1 MRPKNEFKIPHIAF
15 IEQALVSGL
24 QMVPIPKRNPFN
36 TTSKGIGE
44 VIIDSYTKG
53 AREIYLGVG
62 GSATVDFGIGAIHAL
77 GVPIYDQNNNKFPP
91 SAILRGGDIRNIKD
105 IDYRIKVLPGL
116 KLKMLT
122 DVDNPL
128 LGPNGAVY
136 VYAKQKGA
144 TDEDLPV
151 LESYMAKL
159 SQMAY
164 KKSDGRIRLDDVPK
178 MGAAG
183 AIGAGLSGFVPCEF
197 YNGIKLVAELSGL
210 EEVIRDSDVV
220 ITGEGAFDTQ
230 TLEGKTVSYVIKT
243 GQKYGKR
250 IIVICGIDKVP
261 KETTKNLGIEVYDL
275 GSRFSKEACFK
286 KTEECINTIISKEI
300 KPTLI

>member
-1 MRPKNEFKIPHIAF
+1 MKPKSGFNTPTISF

-24 QMVPIPKRNPFN
+24 QMVPIPMRNPFN

-44 VIIDSYTKG
+44 VIVDSYKKG

-77 GVPIYDQNNNKFPP
+77 GVGVYDLGGRKFP
-91 SAILRGGDIRNIKD
+91 SAAALKGGDIKDIGD
-105 IDYRIKVLPGL
+105 IDYGVSLLPGL
-116 KLKMLT
+116 RLKILT

-128 LGPNGAVY
+128 LGPNGAAY
-136 VYAKQKGA
+136 VYGKQKGA
-144 TDEDLPV
+144 RDEDLPV

-159 SQMAY
+159 AQMLH
-164 KKSDGRIRLDDVPK
+164 KKSKGRIRLEELPK

-183 AIGAGLSGFVPCEF
+183 AIGAGLSCFLPCEF

-210 EEVIRDSDVV
+210 EEIIKSSDIV

-230 TLEGKTVSYVIKT
+230 TLEGKTVSHVIKT

-250 IIVICGIDKVP
+250 VIVICGVDRVP
-261 KETTKNLGIEVYDL
+261 KEVTQKLGIEVYDL
-275 GSRFSKEACFK
+275 RTRFDQEACF
-286 KTEECINTIISKEI
+286 TRTGDCISSIVRSEI
-300 KPTLI
+300 KPTLT